1 MNLTT
6 TYTNPIFEMIGYEPK
21 TTFWTDFSI
30 ADMFG
35 TEGVQ
40 DTYNRAKESWQDNIE
55 YMAEFAM
62 VLNHKSW
69 QHNGKNQTLCS
80 LYADLWCNIEDFIYE
95 HFKDNEEA
103 ISYYQRV
110 TDQIESNTKR
120 GEQPLLKII
129 APHKTIIKILYNER
143 RRNTT
148 VQKHDTVTQKD
159 NKHTRKR
166 GKDTPKCSNLTQKNA
181 REQGSKLL
189 KENGLEYFRK
199 RSEKACKRGQAE
211 KKKNS
216 SSAEIRKNSAR
227 AKK

>member
-21 TTFWTDFSI
+21 TTFWSDFSI

-55 YMAEFAM
+55 FMTEFAM

-69 QHNGKNQTLCS
+69 Q
-80 LYADLWCNIEDFIYE
+80 
-95 HFKDNEEA
+95 
-103 ISYYQRV
+103 
-110 TDQIESNTKR
+110 
-120 GEQPLLKII
+120 PLLKTIVPHKKII
-129 APHKTIIKILYNER
+129 KRHKTIIKILYNER

-166 GKDTPKCSNLTQKNA
+166 GKDTPKHSTLTQKNA
-181 REQGSKLL
+181 REQGGKLL
-189 KENGLEYFRK
+189 KENGSEYFRK
-199 RSEKACKRGQAE
+199 RSEKACKRGRAE
-211 KKKNS
+211 KKK
-216 SSAEIRKNSAR
+216 
-227 AKK
+227 